1 MPFSH
6 ALLEHEIGRHSRL
19 GCRIGILPANLQ
31 HRGCVVVG
39 LARLLRAHHRISAHQ
54 DDCCAN
60 KAFERRSRGIPY
72 YINHRLASECY
83 GPGYCPAPLPEAR
96 FCRSKPRRA
105 TSAVGPLQWCKYS
118 PCRRHQRPYRRMRW
132 LHRPRAARRAHRAD
146 ADRARFSARGGALP
160 QVRAIRP

>member
-31 HRGCVVVG
+31 HRGRVVVE

-54 DDCCAN
+54 HDRCAN
-60 KAFERRSRGIPY
+60 KAFERRSRDIY

-83 GPGYCPAPLPEAR
+83 GPGYCSAPIPDQIL
-96 FCRSKPRRA
+96 
-105 TSAVGPLQWCKYS
+105 
-118 PCRRHQRPYRRMRW
+118 
-132 LHRPRAARRAHRAD
+132 
-146 ADRARFSARGGALP
+146 
-160 QVRAIRP
+160 